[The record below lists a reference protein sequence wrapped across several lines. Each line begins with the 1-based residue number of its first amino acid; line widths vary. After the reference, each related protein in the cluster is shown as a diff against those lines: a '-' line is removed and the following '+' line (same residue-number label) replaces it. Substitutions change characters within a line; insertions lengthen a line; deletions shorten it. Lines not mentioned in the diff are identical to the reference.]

1 MAKKEL
7 KKLLETFKK
16 EYKKLKELEAR
27 KKWKELLE
35 TYLEMILNNQ
45 WWWEDKSYSR
55 SWGGREENRSYWIG
69 NITAPVYHWRW
80 YGSNHMPDEEWED
93 EEIDIQEVIDY
104 LQQVIEEGQP
114 IGIGE
119 YYSNDNENGS
129 REEGEEGI
137 LYPEDIEEVLEKFL
151 KENIEKIK
159 KKKAEKNN

>member
-1 MAKKEL
+1 
-7 KKLLETFKK
+7 
-16 EYKKLKELEAR
+16 
-27 KKWKELLE
+27 
-35 TYLEMILNNQ
+35 
-45 WWWEDKSYSR
+45 
-55 SWGGREENRSYWIG
+55 
-69 NITAPVYHWRW
+69 
-80 YGSNHMPDEEWED
+80 MPDEEWED